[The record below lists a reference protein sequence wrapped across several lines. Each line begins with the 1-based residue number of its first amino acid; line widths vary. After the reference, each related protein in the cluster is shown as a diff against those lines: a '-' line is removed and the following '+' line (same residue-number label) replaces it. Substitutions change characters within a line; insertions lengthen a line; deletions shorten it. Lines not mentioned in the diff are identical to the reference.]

1 MRSRA
6 TRRGFL
12 GGAATVSLTAV
23 GAAGAR
29 GARSRAS
36 DRDARGRTAD
46 REARGRPADADR
58 GGFDPAV
65 HGFGFRNWSTSEPAF
80 PEHDHDAVDEEQV
93 RRVLGRRWREP
104 VRAGAGVNVRDLPG
118 ALLDGIARQL
128 YVSVNQQ
135 SATDGHCYGMVFAAQ
150 QYYEQPDTLGS
161 GRSAASDLAHPEAPV
176 GGDSPPVSREID
188 LYQLTQF
195 LNVHAWLGRRAMV
208 NPDWIDYRRQLDRVT
223 SVVDAFDTAGVT
235 LFDRDDR
242 RAHQVLVYD
251 YRREPDRTRLFVY
264 DPNYPARRYERVD
277 EPLAVDVD
285 TGGDRPTVRTYTD
298 RYGEFVYNRRDR
310 IVAAQTGPGPG
321 SLLAEDPDRL
331 REGAFRLA
339 LFVVDSPGVSLT
351 VVGPDDRPLGR
362 DTATHMDRGRSAY
375 ARMRYR
381 YGFAPGTYR
390 VRVAGRRAT
399 EYTLEALVADDETR
413 LDAAASESVG
423 PGEVHRYT
431 ATVPDDGTGSLERV
445 SSGPPAWLAALG
457 GAGLGTGVTGGY
469 AYLRRR
475 GGAADGAGSE

>member
-6 TRRGFL
+6 TRRDFL
-12 GGAATVSLTAV
+12 GGAAGVALAV
-23 GAAGAR
+23 LGGASGRA
-29 GARSRAS
+29 ARSRAS
-36 DRDARGRTAD
+36 DRRAAGRTD
-46 REARGRPADADR
+46 DRPAPNRDDADR

-65 HGFGFRNWSTSEPAF
+65 HGFGFRNWSTSEPAY
-80 PEHDHDAVDEEQV
+80 PEHDHDAVDETQV
-93 RRVLGRRWREP
+93 RRVIGRRWREP

-150 QYYEQPDTLGS
+150 QYYEQPETLRS
-161 GRSAASDLAHPEAPV
+161 GRSVASELAHPEAPA
-176 GGDSPPVSREID
+176 GDGRPPVSREID

-208 NPDWIDYRRQLDRVT
+208 APDWIDYRRQLDRVT
-223 SVVDAFDTAGVT
+223 SVVDEFDTAGIT

-264 DPNYPARRYERVD
+264 DPNYPARRYERAD
-277 EPLAVDVD
+277 EPLAIDVD
-285 TGGDRPTVRTYTD
+285 TGGDRPSVRRYND
-298 RYGEFVYNRRDR
+298 EYGEFVFNRRDR
-310 IVAAQTGPGPG
+310 IVAAQTAPGPA
-321 SLLAEDPDRL
+321 SLLAADPDRL
-331 REGAFRLA
+331 RDVAFRLA

-351 VVGPDDRPLGR
+351 VVGPNDRPLGR
-362 DTATHMDRGRSAY
+362 DTATYMDRGRSAY

-390 VRVAGRRAT
+390 VRVAGRRAAD
-399 EYTLEALVADDETR
+399 YRLEALVADDAPR
-413 LDAAASESVG
+413 LDAAASESIG
-423 PGEVHRYT
+423 AGEVHRYV
-431 ATVPDDGTGSLERV
+431 AEVPDDGTGSLERESAAV
-445 SSGPPAWLAALG
+445 SPWAAALG
-457 GAGLGTGVTGGY
+457 GAGLGAGVVGGY
-469 AYLRRR
+469 AYLRRQD
-475 GGAADGAGSE
+475 GASDDAGSE